1 VGEGQEKR
9 QRFLAPGQRTGA
21 ARDTGTAAHGYGAG
35 GCVARLSGVGRR
47 TRGRAS
53 WRRRCEEGEEGSRG
67 THGWGPRAI
76 ERAVGGMGERPT
88 GPNGPN
94 RLVGLGFRIFL
105 FYLKI

>member
-1 VGEGQEKR
+1 VDAR
-9 QRFLAPGQRTGA
+9 PGGGA
-21 ARDTGTAAHGYGAG
+21 
-35 GCVARLSGVGRR
+35 
-47 TRGRAS
+47 
-53 WRRRCEEGEEGSRG
+53 EEGEEGSRG

>member
-53 WRRRCEEGEEGSRG
+53 WRRR
-67 THGWGPRAI
+67 
-76 ERAVGGMGERPT
+76 
-88 GPNGPN
+88 
-94 RLVGLGFRIFL
+94 
-105 FYLKI
+105 